1 MTATRVSRDAT
12 PWAWPWL
19 ISMPLL
25 AFLAAGFFLI
35 ASAGIEG
42 RDALY
47 PRALAVLVAVFA
59 LYAAVR
65 DIKEILGER
74 QAVTDSSTTSDGSD
88 MGEPSPGVEG
98 HRGER
103 VAFGRV
109 AAFSAVAV
117 VSVWL
122 MGWVGYYLA
131 SAVLLAGGIRVLGVR
146 SPVKV
151 VVYAV
156 ALIALAYLLFGYLL
170 GVPLPRAIWG

>member
-19 ISMPLL
+19 ISIPLL

-35 ASAGIEG
+35 ASSGIDG

-65 DIKEILGER
+65 DIREILGER
-74 QAVTDSSTTSDGSD
+74 QAATDSSTTSDAGEPA
-88 MGEPSPGVEG
+88 EPSPDVEG
-98 HRGER
+98 RRGEA

-109 AAFSAVAV
+109 AAFSAVTA

-122 MGWVGYYLA
+122 LGWVGYYLA
-131 SAVLLAGGIRVLGVR
+131 SAVLLAGGIWALGVR

-151 VVYAV
+151 VVYTV

-170 GVPLPRAIWG
+170 GVPLPRAIWS

>member
-1 MTATRVSRDAT
+1 MTATRVSRAGT
-12 PWAWPWL
+12 PWVWPWL
-19 ISMPLL
+19 VSIPLL
-25 AFLAAGFFLI
+25 VFLAAGFFLV
-35 ASAGIEG
+35 ASTGISG

-74 QAVTDSSTTSDGSD
+74 EALTGSSMTSDGGDASEPRSD
-88 MGEPSPGVEG
+88 VEG
-98 HRGER
+98 HRGEG

-109 AAFSAVAV
+109 AAFFLVTA

-131 SAVLLAGGIRVLGVR
+131 SAVLLAGGIWVLGVR
-146 SPVKV
+146 SPGKV
-151 VVYAV
+151 VAYTVG
-156 ALIALAYLLFGYLL
+156 LIAVAYLLFGYLL
-170 GVPLPRAIWG
+170 GVPLPRPIWS